1 MRSILLRANNLEA
14 VKDFRDCPCPLAPK
28 LSRKR
33 RTAFSADFLQK
44 CETQSKSFHRNRA
57 RRESSFL
64 PQQIW
69 RQIEGNGCAKSVTKR
84 HYAITKFGCCV
95 KNLISTQ
102 DTNWRAVL
110 VFGSVFRPVLRLCL
124 TPERMRTAL
133 TPNHWTRKSTALCPP
148 TLLTA
153 QRSKVGKANAIKC
166 HTLWNMTSLKKEF
179 KNVVLF
185 PNVEFHLV
193 FCYKIKCFKNRNVH
207 LLVYSVVC

>member
-57 RRESSFL
+57 RRESSFIPPANL
-64 PQQIW
+64 APDRGKQLRKI
-69 RQIEGNGCAKSVTKR
+69 SVTKR
-84 HYAITKFGCCV
+84 HYFITKFGCCV

-110 VFGSVFRPVLRLCL
+110 VFGSVFRLVLRLCL

-133 TPNHWTRKSTALCPP
+133 TPNHWTRKSTALCPL

-153 QRSKVGKANAIKC
+153 ERSKCEESECN
-166 HTLWNMTSLKKEF
+166 
-179 KNVVLF
+179 
-185 PNVEFHLV
+185 
-193 FCYKIKCFKNRNVH
+193 
-207 LLVYSVVC
+207 

>member
-57 RRESSFL
+57 RRESSFI

-69 RQIEGNGCAKSVTKR
+69 RRIEGNSCAKPVSR
-84 HYAITKFGCCV
+84 NGAISLTSLDAALRTSLALKT
-95 KNLISTQ
+95 LIEERCWSSGV
-102 DTNWRAVL
+102 NSAVFP
-110 VFGSVFRPVLRLCL
+110 VVLRLCL
-124 TPERMRTAL
+124 TPERTRTAL
-133 TPNHWTRKSTALCPP
+133 TPNHWTRKSTALCPL

-153 QRSKVGKANAIKC
+153 ERSKCEESECN
-166 HTLWNMTSLKKEF
+166 
-179 KNVVLF
+179 
-185 PNVEFHLV
+185 
-193 FCYKIKCFKNRNVH
+193 
-207 LLVYSVVC
+207 